1 MYFYLKKLIFLLF
14 LTFFVGCSSEE
25 ETDYS
30 SENQVIEVGYI
41 TLNKQEVPLQQELSG
56 RIKSIYKSEVRPQID
71 GIIKEQ
77 LFKEGSF
84 VKQGDVLYI
93 IDSDSYQAIY
103 EEALATLKSSE
114 ANLITLKLKNER
126 YQESV
131 KFNVISKQDAD
142 DIKAEYLK
150 ATALVEQ
157 NKALVK
163 SAKINLDRTKIKAQ
177 ISGFIGISNYNVG
190 ALVSQNQEN
199 VLTTIRDT
207 SKVYVDLSQSN
218 NQLFKLKKSNQNN
231 IKQDEINVNI
241 ILPDDTIY
249 KHMGKL
255 KLQEISVDEDT
266 GYVTLRAEFPNPDG
280 ELLDNMFVNTIIE
293 NGNVNAFLVPQQ
305 AVTLDAKSNYIVTTI
320 QEDNTIK
327 TTQSEQAK
335 LVRKLIKVERAIEN
349 NWLVTDG
356 ITQTDKIIIE
366 GLSKIN
372 DKSIVIPKDINS
384 LKEDVK

>member
-1 MYFYLKKLIFLLF
+1 
-14 LTFFVGCSSEE
+14 
-25 ETDYS
+25 
-30 SENQVIEVGYI
+30 
-41 TLNKQEVPLQQELSG
+41 
-56 RIKSIYKSEVRPQID
+56 
-71 GIIKEQ
+71 
-77 LFKEGSF
+77 
-84 VKQGDVLYI
+84 
-93 IDSDSYQAIY
+93 
-103 EEALATLKSSE
+103 
-114 ANLITLKLKNER
+114 
-126 YQESV
+126 
-131 KFNVISKQDAD
+131 
-142 DIKAEYLK
+142 
-150 ATALVEQ
+150 
-157 NKALVK
+157 
-163 SAKINLDRTKIKAQ
+163 LDRTKIKAQ
-177 ISGFIGISNYNVG
+177 ISGFIGISNYTVG

-231 IKQDEINVNI
+231 IKQDEINENI

-327 TTQSEQAK
+327 T
-335 LVRKLIKVERAIEN
+335 KLIKVERAIDN
-349 NWLVTDG
+349 KWLVTDG

>member
-1 MYFYLKKLIFLLF
+1 ML
-14 LTFFVGCSSEE
+14 
-25 ETDYS
+25 
-30 SENQVIEVGYI
+30 
-41 TLNKQEVPLQQELSG
+41 
-56 RIKSIYKSEVRPQID
+56 
-71 GIIKEQ
+71 
-77 LFKEGSF
+77 
-84 VKQGDVLYI
+84 
-93 IDSDSYQAIY
+93 
-103 EEALATLKSSE
+103 
-114 ANLITLKLKNER
+114 
-126 YQESV
+126 
-131 KFNVISKQDAD
+131 
-142 DIKAEYLK
+142 
-150 ATALVEQ
+150 EQ

-177 ISGFIGISNYNVG
+177 ISGFIGISNYTVG

-327 TTQSEQAK
+327 T
-335 LVRKLIKVERAIEN
+335 KLIKVERAIDN
-349 NWLVTDG
+349 KWLVTDG

>member
-1 MYFYLKKLIFLLF
+1 MYFYLKKIFLLLF
-14 LTFFVGCSSEE
+14 TILLLGCNDEGNSNLLI
-25 ETDYS
+25 ETQ
-30 SENQVIEVGYI
+30 EIEVGYI
-41 TLNKQEVPLQQELSG
+41 TLKKEEVQLQQELSG
-56 RIKSIYKSEVRPQID
+56 RIKAIYKSEVRPQID

-84 VKQGDVLYI
+84 VRKGDILYV
-93 IDSDSYQAIY
+93 IDSDSYQAVY

-126 YQESV
+126 YEESV
-131 KFNVISKQDAD
+131 KFDVISKQEAD
-142 DIKAEYLK
+142 DAKAAYLQ
-150 ATALVEQ
+150 AIALVEQ

-177 ISGFIGISNYNVG
+177 VPGFIGISNYTVG
-190 ALVSQNQEN
+190 ALVSQNQTN
-199 VLTTIRDT
+199 ALTTIRDT
-207 SKVYVDLSQSN
+207 TKVYVDLSQSN
-218 NQLFKLKKSNQNN
+218 NQLFKLKKLNKDSMKEND
-231 IKQDEINVNI
+231 IDVNI
-241 ILPDDTIY
+241 ILPDDTVY
-249 KHMGKL
+249 KHTGKL

-293 NGNVNAFLVPQQ
+293 SGNSNAFLVPQQ

-320 QEDNTIK
+320 QKDNTIQTK
-327 TTQSEQAK
+327 IIT
-335 LVRKLIKVERAIEN
+335 VIRAIDN

-356 ITQTDKIIIE
+356 ILETDKIIIE

-372 DKSIVIPKDINS
+372 EKSIVIPKDVNNLYENN
-384 LKEDVK
+384 LKEKMK

>member
-1 MYFYLKKLIFLLF
+1 MYFYLKKIFLLLF
-14 LTFFVGCSSEE
+14 TILLLGCNDEGNSNLLI
-25 ETDYS
+25 ETQ
-30 SENQVIEVGYI
+30 EIEVGYI
-41 TLNKQEVPLQQELSG
+41 TLKKEEVQLQQELSG
-56 RIKSIYKSEVRPQID
+56 RIKAIYKSEVRPQID

-84 VKQGDVLYI
+84 VRKGDILYV
-93 IDSDSYQAIY
+93 IDPDSYQAVY
-103 EEALATLKSSE
+103 EEALSTLKSSE

-126 YQESV
+126 YEESV
-131 KFNVISKQDAD
+131 KFDVISKQDAD
-142 DIKAEYLK
+142 DAKAAYLQ
-150 ATALVEQ
+150 AIALVEQ

-177 ISGFIGISNYNVG
+177 VPGFIGISNYTVG
-190 ALVSQNQEN
+190 ALVSQNQTN
-199 VLTTIRDT
+199 ALTTIRDT
-207 SKVYVDLSQSN
+207 TKVYVDLSQSN
-218 NQLFKLKKSNQNN
+218 NQLFKLKRLNKDS
-231 IKQDEINVNI
+231 IKENDIDVNI
-241 ILPDDTIY
+241 ILPDDTLY
-249 KHMGKL
+249 KHTGKL

-280 ELLDNMFVNTIIE
+280 ELLDNMFINTIVE
-293 NGNVNAFLVPQQ
+293 SGKYNAFLVPQQ

-320 QEDNTIK
+320 QKDNTIQTK
-327 TTQSEQAK
+327 KIT
-335 LVRKLIKVERAIEN
+335 VIRAIGN
-349 NWLVTDG
+349 KWLVTDG

>member
-84 VKQGDVLYI
+84 VKQGDILYI
-93 IDSDSYQAIY
+93 IDSDSYQASY

-126 YQESV
+126 YEESV
-131 KFNVISKQDAD
+131 KFDVISKQDAD
-142 DIKAEYLK
+142 DAKAAYLQ
-150 ATALVEQ
+150 AIALVEQ

-177 ISGFIGISNYNVG
+177 VPGFIGISNYTVG
-190 ALVSQNQEN
+190 ALVSQNQTN
-199 VLTTIRDT
+199 ALTTIRDT
-207 SKVYVDLSQSN
+207 TKVYVDLSQSN
-218 NQLFKLKKSNQNN
+218 NQLFKLKRLNKDS
-231 IKQDEINVNI
+231 IKGNDIDVNI
-241 ILPDDTIY
+241 ILPDDTVY

-280 ELLDNMFVNTIIE
+280 ELLDNMFVNTIVE
-293 NGNVNAFLVPQQ
+293 NGKYNAFLVPQQ

-320 QEDNTIK
+320 QKDNTIQTK
-327 TTQSEQAK
+327 NIT
-335 LVRKLIKVERAIEN
+335 VIRAIDN
-349 NWLVTDG
+349 KWLVTDG

-366 GLSKIN
+366 GLGKIN
-372 DKSIVIPKDINS
+372 EKSIVIPKDVNNLYINS
-384 LKEDVK
+384 LKEEIK

>member
-126 YQESV
+126 YEESV
-131 KFNVISKQDAD
+131 KFNVISKQEAD
-142 DIKAEYLK
+142 DAKAAYLQ
-150 ATALVEQ
+150 AIALLEQ

-177 ISGFIGISNYNVG
+177 ISGFIGISNYTVG

-305 AVTLDAKSNYIVTTI
+305 AVTLDAKSNYIVTVI
-320 QEDNTIK
+320 QADNTTRTK
-327 TTQSEQAK
+327 Q
-335 LVRKLIKVERAIEN
+335 IKVERAIEN

-366 GLSKIN
+366 GLSKIS
-372 DKSIVIPKDINS
+372 DKSIVIPKNIHN

>member
-1 MYFYLKKLIFLLF
+1 MSFYLKKIFLFLLVSLF
-14 LTFFVGCSSEE
+14 FGCNNENNNDISSE
-25 ETDYS
+25 T
-30 SENQVIEVGYI
+30 QQIEVGYI
-41 TLNKQEVPLQQELSG
+41 TLKSEEVPLQQELSG
-56 RIKSIYKSEVRPQID
+56 RIKAIYKSEVRPQID

-84 VKQGDVLYI
+84 VKKGDILYV
-93 IDSDSYQAIY
+93 IDPDSYQAIY

-126 YQESV
+126 YEESV
-131 KFNVISKQDAD
+131 KFDVISKQEAD
-142 DIKAEYLK
+142 DAKAAYLQ
-150 ATALVEQ
+150 AIALVEQ
-157 NKALVK
+157 NKASVK

-177 ISGFIGISNYNVG
+177 VSGFIGISNYTVG
-190 ALVSQNQEN
+190 ALVSQNQTN

-207 SKVYVDLSQSN
+207 TKVYVDLSQSN

-241 ILPDDTIY
+241 ILPDDTVY
-249 KHMGKL
+249 KHTGKL

-280 ELLDNMFVNTIIE
+280 ELLDNMFVNTIVE
-293 NGNVNAFLVPQQ
+293 SGKYNAFLVPQQ

-320 QEDNTIK
+320 QKDNTIQTK
-327 TTQSEQAK
+327 KIA
-335 LVRKLIKVERAIEN
+335 VIRAIDN
-349 NWLVTDG
+349 KWLVTDG

-366 GLSKIN
+366 GLGKIN
-372 DKSIVIPKDINS
+372 EKSIVIPKDVNNLYINS
-384 LKEDVK
+384 LKEEIK

>member
-1 MYFYLKKLIFLLF
+1 LL
-14 LTFFVGCSSEE
+14 
-25 ETDYS
+25 
-30 SENQVIEVGYI
+30 
-41 TLNKQEVPLQQELSG
+41 
-56 RIKSIYKSEVRPQID
+56 
-71 GIIKEQ
+71 
-77 LFKEGSF
+77 
-84 VKQGDVLYI
+84 
-93 IDSDSYQAIY
+93 
-103 EEALATLKSSE
+103 
-114 ANLITLKLKNER
+114 
-126 YQESV
+126 
-131 KFNVISKQDAD
+131 
-142 DIKAEYLK
+142 
-150 ATALVEQ
+150 EQ

-177 ISGFIGISNYNVG
+177 ISGFIGISNYTVG

-327 TTQSEQAK
+327 T
-335 LVRKLIKVERAIEN
+335 KLIKVERAIDN
-349 NWLVTDG
+349 KWLVTDG